1 MLLET
6 FRVVLRGKA
15 NSPTIGLSGMIPLH
29 MSPL

>member
-15 NSPTIGLSGMIPLH
+15 NSPTTGLPGKIPLL